1 MKNIERKGNGKKPYS
16 SMTTEELRA
25 ATKEYD
31 VPSTSEKLP
40 GRPMT
45 AAQRKMWEQA
55 KARKPGRPRVG
66 KGVKVI
72 SLSVEQGVLEKIDRE
87 ARMQRVSRSEL
98 LTMPWRI
105 SKNGGTRKTA

>member
-1 MKNIERKGNGKKPYS
+1 MKKKLSPAEAFMALSDEEKERQ
-16 SMTTEELRA
+16 L
-25 ATKEYD
+25 KEYD
-31 VPSTSEKLP
+31 EPFVFEK

-45 AAQRKMWEQA
+45 AAQRKLWEKA

-66 KGVKVI
+66 RGVKVI
-72 SLSVEQGVLEKIDRE
+72 SLSVEQGVLEKIDRA

-105 SKNGGTRKTA
+105 SRNGRHKKTG